1 MKNKISF
8 LAVFAIALN
17 VNYVCAS
24 ECIGDDCEFAPV
36 ESIEEIDMLVPAR
49 YEFNWSVPEQT
60 CVESEQMC
68 EYDYNCPFDSAEAC
82 AVWYKKPV
90 FKTTVA
96 PRAPHINPVRVDD
109 MIFAMYSYDE
119 VSANAPEMA
128 PLMQRYHMLMKAS
141 NACCTAGITYKMRE
155 KGASDKA
162 VYQFLKDDANRFA
175 MTKRCLVTD
184 NKDITPE
191 YSNGVTGEMVADVRN
206 LCLCKNKKWFDS
218 MLQPFVDIYERVPSF
233 SDEPFVYSYTDGMG
247 REINVSVNEDV
258 QNVLNLLSVCPE

>member
-1 MKNKISF
+1 
-8 LAVFAIALN
+8 
-17 VNYVCAS
+17 
-24 ECIGDDCEFAPV
+24 
-36 ESIEEIDMLVPAR
+36 MLVPAR

-128 PLMQRYHMLMKAS
+128 PLMQRNHMLMKAS
-141 NACCTAGITYKMRE
+141 
-155 KGASDKA
+155 
-162 VYQFLKDDANRFA
+162 DA
-175 MTKRCLVTD
+175 
-184 NKDITPE
+184 
-191 YSNGVTGEMVADVRN
+191 
-206 LCLCKNKKWFDS
+206 
-218 MLQPFVDIYERVPSF
+218 
-233 SDEPFVYSYTDGMG
+233 
-247 REINVSVNEDV
+247 
-258 QNVLNLLSVCPE
+258 